1 MPNSPTVTRHPW
13 AFLYVRGWRSEI
25 GLAGVLI
32 ASLVIVDHLRAVGM
46 VLVLGALFAVTRR
59 SSVID
64 DWRSGRSANHVA
76 LWIHMGCWHAGI
88 VGSSGRVPRVV
99 RQGRL
104 PVGHRFVLELPAGIA
119 ADLVQSRIRELAA
132 ALQAREVRVRVSP
145 NNARYVEL
153 VVVTR
158 AAFTGAPPS
167 PLLRA
172 TANNL
177 WEPLPIGVGEDG
189 LAVRIRLAEHNLLIG
204 GEPGSGKSVALSSI
218 IAGAALDPTVDL
230 TLLDGKQVELAAWRR
245 VANAFVG
252 PDQDEALAVLDNLRV
267 IMDVAYQH
275 LGDTRRRK
283 ISRDEGGRLHVLVI
297 DELAFYLRGG
307 KKETRD
313 RFAEALRDLVSR
325 GRAAGIIVV
334 AATQKP
340 SHEVVPTWIRD
351 LFSYRLAMRCT
362 SPDASDTILGQ
373 GWAQRG
379 FSASSIDPSLRG
391 VGYLLAEGEVPALFR
406 GSNLGDDE
414 ISELAER
421 ARLLRRDS

>member
-1 MPNSPTVTRHPW
+1 MPSSPTATRHPW

-25 GLAGVLI
+25 GLAAALI
-32 ASLVIVDHLRAVGM
+32 VSLVIVDRLGVIGM
-46 VLVLGALFAVTRR
+46 VLVLGALYVATRQSR
-59 SSVID
+59 VSD
-64 DWRSGRSANHVA
+64 QWRSGRAANHVA

-88 VGSSGRVPRVV
+88 VGTSGRVPRVV

-104 PVGHRFVLELPAGIA
+104 PVGYRFLVELPAGIA
-119 ADLVQSRIRELAA
+119 TDLVQSRLGPLAA
-132 ALQAREVRVRVSP
+132 ALQAREVRVRVAP

-153 VVVTR
+153 VVVTK
-158 AAFTGAPPS
+158 AAFAGEHPS
-167 PLLRA
+167 PLLEVA
-172 TANNL
+172 AFNL
-177 WEPLPIGVGEDG
+177 WESLPIGVGEDG
-189 LAVRIRLAEHNLLIG
+189 LAVRIKLVEHNLLIG

-218 IAGAALDPTVDL
+218 IAGAALDATVDL
-230 TLLDGKQVELAAWRR
+230 TLLDGKQVELAAWRH
-245 VANAFVG
+245 VANTFVG
-252 PDQDEALAVLDNLRV
+252 PDQDEALAVLDNLRAA
-267 IMDVAYQH
+267 MDETYQY
-275 LGDTRRRK
+275 LGETRRRK
-283 ISRDEGGRLHVLVI
+283 ITPDGGGRLHVLVI

-362 SPDASDTILGQ
+362 SPEASDTILGQ

-379 FSASSIDPSLRG
+379 FSASSIDPSFRG
-391 VGYLLAEGEVPALFR
+391 VGYLLAEGEVPTLFR
-406 GSNLGDDE
+406 GSNLDDDE
-414 ISELAER
+414 IAELAER
-421 ARLLRRDS
+421 ARLLRQVS